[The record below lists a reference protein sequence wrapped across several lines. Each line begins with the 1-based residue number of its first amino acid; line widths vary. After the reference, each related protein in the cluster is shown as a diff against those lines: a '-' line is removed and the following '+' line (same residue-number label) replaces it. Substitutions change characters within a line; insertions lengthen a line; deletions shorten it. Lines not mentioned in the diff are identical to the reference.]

1 MKDFMKVNYEGRIAV
16 GRGQGA
22 GIRGK
27 LKTEG
32 GIFMDHVLN
41 DVGAAAF
48 LGLAVQSLR
57 NIRSHR
63 EGPAYIKLG
72 RRVVYK
78 VSDLEEYL
86 NRHRIDPQARKR

>member
-1 MKDFMKVNYEGRIAV
+1 
-16 GRGQGA
+16 
-22 GIRGK
+22 
-27 LKTEG
+27 
-32 GIFMDHVLN
+32 MDQVLN

-57 NIRSHR
+57 NVRSHGK
-63 EGPAYIKLG
+63 GPPYIKLG

-86 NRHRIDPQARKR
+86 NRHRIDPQAGER

>member
-1 MKDFMKVNYEGRIAV
+1 MKANYEGRIAV

-22 GIRGK
+22 GIGGK

-32 GIFMDHVLN
+32 GIFMNHVLN

-57 NIRSHR
+57 NVRSHR
-63 EGPAYIKLG
+63 KGPPYIKLG

-86 NRHRIDPQARKR
+86 NRHRIDPQAGKR